1 MYFFFP
7 VQNQTGNEVSVPPE
21 VLCVYVWM
29 KSRSSPG
36 PGRGLQSS
44 QRVSD
49 NRLEETHG
57 ICEPGESHR
66 RLRSALLAVPLCLTR
81 ACAMQRKC
89 RTPNRELAVNSA
101 RNGAGSLLAGCGRYS
116 VGTHRKIFALPSIP
130 HRERKEG
137 ACLTFILEN
146 PSRNLRLTL
155 VLLSQRHVCRKRPG
169 ELRSAPALSL
179 DA

>member
-49 NRLEETHG
+49 NHLEETHG

-89 RTPNRELAVNSA
+89 RTPNRELAVNGA
-101 RNGAGSLLAGCGRYS
+101 RNGAGSLLAGCGVEDTLLVYTKRS
-116 VGTHRKIFALPSIP
+116 LPCP
-130 HRERKEG
+130 RFLTERKRK
-137 ACLTFILEN
+137 A
-146 PSRNLRLTL
+146 L
-155 VLLSQRHVCRKRPG
+155 V
-169 ELRSAPALSL
+169 
-179 DA
+179 